1 MIPAISILVIT
12 NLLVNKLIF
21 PAYIRKGMNLR
32 SYSRDDLP
40 DLVNLEKQAFGEAAY
55 SKRMLK
61 VMFESPRS
69 ICFIA
74 EGDNRILGYICA
86 LPLTREEA
94 DIESIAV
101 DPRSQRS
108 GLGTFLF
115 DKMEAEL
122 ISRGFREIILEVREN
137 NTQALNFYRKR
148 GFKVTEYLSAY
159 YKIPVGGTRN
169 AYRMRKFVDS

>member
-1 MIPAISILVIT
+1 MKI
-12 NLLVNKLIF
+12 
-21 PAYIRKGMNLR
+21 R

-40 DLVNLEKQAFGEAAY
+40 LLVNLEKEAFGEAAY
-55 SKRMLK
+55 TRRMLK
-61 VMFESPRS
+61 VMFESPKS

-74 EGDNRILGYICA
+74 ESEHGILGYICA

-122 ISRGFREIILEVREN
+122 ISRGYREIVLEVREN

-148 GFKVTEYLSAY
+148 GFKVTEYLSSY
-159 YKIPVGGTRN
+159 YKTPVGGTRN
-169 AYRMRKFVDS
+169 AYRMRKFLDS